1 MRAIDVI
8 RMAQQC
14 GVRIGVEGDDLILD
28 ADREPAPQ
36 VLDAIRRHKANV
48 VALLSGSPTE
58 NDVGSHDPAK
68 GPDVHSNTADELQEE
83 AGKDGLIVREDPRN
97 SVDRGSH
104 ADNQYVATHEPTGAC
119 SVCGNHQWWQARS
132 GGLWQCRR
140 CHPDM
145 PLTAITLTLPH
156 HGSPP
161 PCRERPRRPLRW
173 MWRP

>member
-58 NDVGSHDPAK
+58 NDYRVRIQLPKPPTSVSVG
-68 GPDVHSNTADELQEE
+68 
-83 AGKDGLIVREDPRN
+83 R
-97 SVDRGSH
+97 
-104 ADNQYVATHEPTGAC
+104 
-119 SVCGNHQWWQARS
+119 
-132 GGLWQCRR
+132 
-140 CHPDM
+140 
-145 PLTAITLTLPH
+145 
-156 HGSPP
+156 
-161 PCRERPRRPLRW
+161 
-173 MWRP
+173 